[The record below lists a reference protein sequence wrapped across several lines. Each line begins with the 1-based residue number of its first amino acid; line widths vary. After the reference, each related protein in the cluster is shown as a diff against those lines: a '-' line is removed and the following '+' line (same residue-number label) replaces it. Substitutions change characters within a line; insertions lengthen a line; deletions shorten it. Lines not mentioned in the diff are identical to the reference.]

1 MSQSIFWPMVAMV
14 AVIAIVWVRMYVV
27 RIGEMKKLR
36 IHPQAVAVSTQAV
49 ARFQNVATADNFR
62 NLFEVPVL
70 FFAVCLALAASNRVT
85 AIQVILAWIYVLLRL
100 THSVIHLTY
109 NRVMHRFFVY
119 STSTVVVFLMWLLF
133 ALSLIPFANAQQA
146 IAPPPRMQVAPE
158 QPIKELP
165 YTPSL
170 DVSAMD
176 RSANPCDDLYQFAC
190 GGWMK
195 NNPIPPD
202 QTRWDVYGKTSA
214 DNQRY
219 LWGILEDA
227 AKSIANRT
235 PSRQKVGDYFASCMN
250 TDAIEKAGLSPIK
263 DDLERIESLRSKKA
277 IAPFLG
283 DVHMRIYGAGMMFGV
298 GVQHDARDATKQIA
312 AVDAGGLGLPD
323 RDYYLKTDAKSVET
337 RERYLQHIQRMFMLL
352 GDPTPVAKANAA
364 TVMRIE
370 TALAK
375 ASLTK
380 VDRRDPYKVY
390 HRETIRSLPKIAPSF
405 DWPAY
410 FKAVSMNPQPWLNV
424 TEPAF
429 FKELNARL
437 AQESLASLRT
447 YLRWGLIS
455 AVAPYL
461 SSPFVNESFA
471 FNRKY
476 MRGVEED
483 RPRWK
488 KCVSWVDRDLR
499 DALGREYVDRT
510 FAAQTKERALKMTHQ
525 IEEAMKVRIGQLDW
539 MSPETKA
546 QALAKLAKIR
556 NKIGYPDLWRDY
568 SALTI
573 ERSDFFD
580 NVTAAIRFESL
591 RQAAKIGKPVDRDE
605 WYMSAPTV
613 NAYYAP
619 SMNDMNFPA
628 GILVPPLYD
637 AKLDDAPNYGNT
649 GGTIGHELTHGFDD
663 EGRQYDGDGN
673 LRDWWTKED
682 AEKFEKRAQC
692 IRDQYSQYIAVDDIK
707 VNGELTAGE
716 DIADL
721 GGELLAWMA
730 WQEQTKALRLAERD
744 GLTPAQRFFVGFSQ
758 WACSNDR
765 PENERVNALTDP
777 HSPPRYRINGVVVNM
792 PEFAAAFSCKVGDK
806 LVKKPEDICK
816 VW

>member
-1 MSQSIFWPMVAMV
+1 MSQSIYLPMVAMV

-27 RIGEMKKLR
+27 RIREMRTLR
-36 IHPQAVAVSTQAV
+36 ISTQSVATSTQAA

-70 FFAVCLALAASNRVT
+70 FFVVCLALAASDRVT
-85 AIQVILAWIYVLLRL
+85 IIQVTLAWIYVGLRL
-100 THSVIHLTY
+100 VHSLIHITY
-109 NRVMHRFFVY
+109 NRVYHRFLVY
-119 STSTVVVFLMWLLF
+119 SASTIVVFLMWILF
-133 ALSLIPFANAQQA
+133 ALSVIPTASAQSS
-146 IAPPPRMQVAPE
+146 IAPPARMQVAPE
-158 QPIKELP
+158 KPLEELP

-176 RSANPCDDLYQFAC
+176 KSAEPCDDLYQYAC
-190 GGWMK
+190 GGWLK

-202 QTRWDVYGKTSA
+202 QTRWDVYGKLSA

-227 AKSIANRT
+227 AKNIANRT
-235 PSRQKVGDYFASCMN
+235 PSQQKIGDYFAACMD
-250 TDAIEKAGLSPIK
+250 TDTIERAGISPLK
-263 DDLERIESLRSKKA
+263 PDLERVANLRDKKA
-277 IAPFLG
+277 LAALVG
-283 DVHMRIYGAGMMFGV
+283 DIHQRVVSNMVFFSS
-298 GVQHDARDATKQIA
+298 GVQQDARDATKQIA
-312 AVDAGGLGLPD
+312 VIDYGGMGLPD

-337 RERYLQHIQRMFMLL
+337 REKYVEHITRMFMLL
-352 GDPTPVAKANAA
+352 GEPTPQAKTDAA

-380 VDRRDPYKVY
+380 VDRRDPYKIY
-390 HRETIRSLPKIAPSF
+390 HRETLGSLPKIAPAF
-405 DWPAY
+405 NWPAY
-410 FKAVSMNPQPWLNV
+410 FKAAGMNPQPWLNLM
-424 TEPAF
+424 EPAF

-437 AQESLASLRT
+437 KEESLANLRT
-447 YLRWGLIS
+447 FLRWSLIS
-455 AVAPYL
+455 ASAPYL
-461 SSPFVNESFA
+461 SSPFVNEGFA
-471 FNRKY
+471 FHRKY
-476 MRGVEED
+476 MRGAEQD

-488 KCVSWVDRDLR
+488 KCVAWVDRDLG
-499 DALGREYVDRT
+499 DALGREYVART
-510 FAAQTKERALKMTHQ
+510 FTPDMKEKTVRMTRQ
-525 IEEAMKVRIGQLDW
+525 IEEAMRQRIGQLDW

-546 QALAKLAKIR
+546 QAVAKLEKVR
-556 NKIGYPDLWRDY
+556 NKVGYPDLWRDY

-591 RQAAKIGKPVDRDE
+591 RQAAKIGKPVDRGE
-605 WYMSAPTV
+605 WGMTAPTV
-613 NAYYAP
+613 NAYYEA
-619 SMNDMNFPA
+619 SMNDVNFPA
-628 GILVPPLYD
+628 GVLMPPLYD

-673 LRDWWTKED
+673 LREWWTKED

-692 IRDQYSQYIAVDDIK
+692 IRDQYSQYTAIDDIK
-707 VNGELTAGE
+707 INGALTSGE

-730 WQEQTKALRLAERD
+730 WQEQTKAMRLAERD
-744 GLTPAQRFFVGFSQ
+744 GLTPSQRFFVGFAQ
-758 WACSNDR
+758 WACSNER
-765 PENERVNALTDP
+765 PESTRINAITDP
-777 HSPPRYRINGVVVNM
+777 HSPPRHRINGVVVNM
-792 PEFAAAFSCKVGDK
+792 PEFAAAFSCKASHK
-806 LVKKPEDICK
+806 LVKKPEDLCK